1 MLIRC
6 DVNRDVGSQS
16 LRNKRSNR
24 RKSDGAIIIA
34 GANLVVDG
42 GYKSL
47 TRGEQSVRSISS
59 SSRLLDSLEIRDN
72 EGQSGGNCVK
82 I

>member
-47 TRGEQSVRSISS
+47 TRGEQSVRRFRLHSGFSIL
-59 SSRLLDSLEIRDN
+59 SRYATTKDKA
-72 EGQSGGNCVK
+72 EG
-82 I
+82 IA